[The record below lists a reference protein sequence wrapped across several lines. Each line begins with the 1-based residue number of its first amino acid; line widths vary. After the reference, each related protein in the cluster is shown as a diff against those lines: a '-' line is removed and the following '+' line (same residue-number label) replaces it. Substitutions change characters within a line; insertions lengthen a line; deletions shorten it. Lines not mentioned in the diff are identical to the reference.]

1 MWPFRKKCDE
11 LMELSII
18 QHTNDLMRIAELERK
33 AVERKAVMLSDSRRL
48 ANEVIDRFCDHSVRQ
63 QAKRWL
69 DHRLSL

>member
-33 AVERKAVMLSDSRRL
+33 AVMLSDSRRL

-63 QAKRWL
+63 QAMRWL